1 MEWHLVNRDTVMIKK
16 HLNRDRI
23 MKKRKQNRPR
33 LNPIPLTS
41 LSLGGKSGLMITI
54 SKNQWDS
61 FIQTVYERGGVLVEL
76 DHRDRPIR
84 AFRKQSIQ

>member
-1 MEWHLVNRDTVMIKK
+1 
-16 HLNRDRI
+16 
-23 MKKRKQNRPR
+23 MKKRKQIKNSKTQNRPR
-33 LNPIPLTS
+33 LDSMPLAS

-76 DHRDRPIR
+76 DHRERPVR
-84 AFRKQSIQ
+84 AYKKKVQHTGQV